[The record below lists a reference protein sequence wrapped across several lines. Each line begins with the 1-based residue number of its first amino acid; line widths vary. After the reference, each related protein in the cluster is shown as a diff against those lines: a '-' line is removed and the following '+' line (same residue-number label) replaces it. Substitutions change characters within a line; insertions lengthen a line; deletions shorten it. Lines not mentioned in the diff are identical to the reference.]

1 MSNNDN
7 QPSNDISENHV
18 KTELT
23 IKEVSNIIDETPH
36 VIRNWLKDLK
46 QHIPLQKNES
56 GYNVF
61 DEEALERMKLIK
73 QLHRAQN
80 YSIRQINHYFAT
92 DGESYKPTPSKG
104 ADELLAD
111 EFKSLKEEI
120 QFLKDRSDQQEEF
133 NKALIERLDQQ
144 QQYINN
150 RLEERDQKLMESI
163 RGIQEAKKEMLQ
175 IAATKEEERKRGF
188 WARLFRS

>member
-1 MSNNDN
+1 MSKSDN
-7 QPSNDISENHV
+7 HPSSDISENHV

-46 QHIPLQKNES
+46 QHIPLQKNDS

-61 DEEALERMKLIK
+61 DEAALERIKLIK

-175 IAATKEEERKRGF
+175 IAATKEEEKKKGF